1 MFTDAMDGT
10 VELDVT
16 DNGDGQHV
24 ILNVIR
30 NVIGDTDALGI
41 ALTYEQCHELA
52 DLLHTLG

>member
-24 ILNVIR
+24 IL